1 MRRALTV
8 AVVCAAACTGQIG
21 EKGDLPPG
29 ATRPGELTAV
39 EPLARRLTREEYGHT
54 IADVVGL
61 TLDAD
66 ALGVLPAD
74 RPIEG
79 FANIASGQT
88 VLPDHV
94 RGYASLARTVVASP
108 EFAAFRERLVDCAD
122 TSAECARAT
131 TEALGG
137 RLFRR
142 PIDERER
149 ALYGGLFDTVVD
161 EYADDPIAHEAAA
174 NAVAEAMLQSP
185 GFLYLLEDELD
196 GEGTR
201 ELSGHELATRLS
213 YALWASAPD
222 EALLEAAANGAL
234 DDPEGLAAEVER
246 MLADPRVDRVRER
259 FVRDWARLESLPDD
273 DGLKGELIA
282 SAIAFYRDHLAEG
295 GALFELFDAR
305 SAVLTPALAEGYGL
319 EPVGDGLR
327 TYDLTDVEG
336 RAGLLAQPG
345 IVAGMTNADGG
356 EIVARGLFLQRQVF
370 CGSPPDPPASLQD
383 AIDEFVAE
391 QPEDASER
399 DIAETRLMRSE
410 CGACH
415 SQFDPLAYGF
425 ERFDFR
431 GRFRDSDDHGNELRV
446 DGWIPATYD
455 EGGVEVGYG
464 DFDAYVAL
472 LADHPRVQRCFV
484 QRHAEQALGATL
496 ERGQLSAAAELA
508 DRLGPSGGHEDLMR
522 LLVLSEL
529 FRLRAIPEDD

>member
-1 MRRALTV
+1 MPFRHVVLLLLV
-8 AVVCAAACTGQIG
+8 ACSGQIG
-21 EKGDLPPG
+21 EKGDRPPG
-29 ATRPGELTAV
+29 VSRPGELVPV

-61 TLDAD
+61 ELGDE
-66 ALGVLPAD
+66 ALAALPAD

-94 RGYASLARTVVASP
+94 RGYAALARVVVGSDEFATFRTSLAPCGDVGA
-108 EFAAFRERLVDCAD
+108 DCAEE
-122 TSAECARAT
+122 TVAN
-131 TEALGG
+131 LGG

-149 ALYGGLFDTVVD
+149 ALYRALFDAVAA
-161 EYADDPIAHEAAA
+161 EYADPGAAHDAAA

-196 GEGTR
+196 GERQR
-201 ELSGHELATRLS
+201 ELRGHELATRLS

-222 EALLEAAANGAL
+222 EALLDAAASGAL
-234 DDPEGLAAEVER
+234 DTPEGLAAEVDR
-246 MLADPRVDRVRER
+246 MLADPRIDRVRGR

-282 SAIAFYRDHLAEG
+282 SAVAFYRDHLAEG

-319 EPVGDGLR
+319 EPAGEGLQR
-327 TYDLTDVEG
+327 YDLSDAPG

-345 IVAGMTNADGG
+345 VVAGMTNADGG

-391 QPEDASER
+391 LPADASER
-399 DIAETRLMRSE
+399 DIAETRLMRPE

-431 GRFRDSDDHGNELRV
+431 GRFREVDDHGNELHV
-446 DGWIPATYD
+446 DGWIPASYD
-455 EGGVEVGYG
+455 ARGVEVGY
-464 DFDAYVAL
+464 DDYDDYVGM

-496 ERGQLSAAAELA
+496 EGGQLGTIDELA
-508 DRLGPSGGHEDLMR
+508 RELGPEGGHEDLMR
-522 LLVLSEL
+522 LLVLGEL
-529 FRLRAIPEDD
+529 FRLRAIPEDG

>member
-1 MRRALTV
+1 MRRAFVTV
-8 AVVCAAACTGQIG
+8 IALVAACSGQIG

-29 ATRPGELTAV
+29 TARPGELGAI
-39 EPLARRLTREEYGHT
+39 EPLARRLTREEYVHT

-61 TLDAD
+61 RLSDEASS
-66 ALGVLPAD
+66 ALPAD

-94 RGYASLARTVVASP
+94 RGYAALARAVVGSA
-108 EFAAFRERLVDCAD
+108 EFAAFREGLVDCGD
-122 TSAECARAT
+122 TSADCAGAT

-142 PIDERER
+142 PIDDRER
-149 ALYGGLFDTVVD
+149 TLYQGLFDAVAA
-161 EYADDPIAHEAAA
+161 EYADAGVAHEAAT

-201 ELSGHELATRLS
+201 ELAGHELASRLS

-222 EALLEAAANGAL
+222 EALLDAAASGAL
-234 DDPEGLAAEVER
+234 DDPEGLAEEVER

-282 SAIAFYRDHLAEG
+282 SAVAFYRDHLAEG
-295 GALFELFDAR
+295 GALFDLFDAR

-319 EPVGDGLR
+319 EPMGEGLQ
-327 TYDLTDVEG
+327 TYDLTDAEG

-431 GRFRDSDDHGNELRV
+431 GRFRDTDDHGNELRV

-455 EGGVEVGYG
+455 ENGVEVGYDDYDG
-464 DFDAYVAL
+464 YVAL

-484 QRHAEQALGATL
+484 QRHAEQALGATI
-496 ERGQLSAAAELA
+496 ERGQLAAVVELS
-508 DRLGPSGGHEDLMR
+508 DRLGASGGHEDLLR

-529 FRLRAIPEDD
+529 FRLRAIPEER